1 MGSRLQDVHKIPGCI
16 RNGEG
21 ISYGNAIRE
30 VQFAAQDNLVFNAVG
45 SDYKAGAWLAGD
57 FLCRAGRG
65 YQEGVEQDVICGGPA
80 LGAIHRHADKGQAI
94 GAFFEEAHLGEDDST
109 AVEEA
114 AAGLKM

>member
-1 MGSRLQDVHKIPGCI
+1 MRSRLQDVHKIPGCI

-21 ISYGNAIRE
+21 ISYSNAIRE

-94 GAFFEEAHLGEDDST
+94 RAFFEEAHLGKDDST

-114 AAGLKM
+114 AAGL